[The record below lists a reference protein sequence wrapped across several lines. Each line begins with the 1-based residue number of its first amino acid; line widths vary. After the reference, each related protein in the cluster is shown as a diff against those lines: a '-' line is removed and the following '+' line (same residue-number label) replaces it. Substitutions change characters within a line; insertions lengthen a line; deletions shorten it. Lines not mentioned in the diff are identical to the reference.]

1 MDLKIGDEAPNFTAN
16 TTVGEINFH
25 DWLGDDWGVLMSHPA
40 DFTPVCTTEIG
51 RVANLK
57 EDFSQ
62 RNVKVLV
69 LSVGTKPGL
78 TPLESHTE
86 WIKDVN
92 ETQGA
97 SVDFPLI
104 EDPDKEIA
112 NSYGMIHPNAS
123 DTLTVRSVFII
134 GPDKKVKLV
143 ISYPA
148 STGRNFVEILRV
160 IDSLQLTAEYQ
171 VATPVDWK
179 HGEECIVIPAVPTE
193 DIPGKFPKGHTIIK
207 DYLRTTPQPN
217 I

>member
-16 TTVGEINFH
+16 TTVGQINFH

-97 SVDFPLI
+97 LVDFPLI

-179 HGEECIVIPAVPTE
+179 HGEDCIVIPAVPTE
-193 DIPGKFPKGHTIIK
+193 DIPGKFPKGHTIVK

>member
-179 HGEECIVIPAVPTE
+179 HGEDCIVIPAVPTE
-193 DIPGKFPKGHTIIK
+193 DIPSKFPKGHTIVK

>member
-1 MDLKIGDEAPNFTAN
+1 MALQIGDQAPNFTAN
-16 TTVGEINFH
+16 TTQGEIDFH
-25 DWLGDDWGVLMSHPA
+25 NWLGDSWGVFMSHPA

-57 EDFSQ
+57 GEFDK
-62 RNVKVLV
+62 RNAKTLV
-69 LSVGTKPGL
+69 VSVGTKPDL
-78 TPLESHTE
+78 TPIESHTE

-92 ETQGA
+92 ETQKA
-97 SVDFPLI
+97 NVEFPLV
-104 EDPDKEIA
+104 EDPDRYIA
-112 NSYGMIHPNAS
+112 NAYGMIHPNAN

-134 GPDKKVKLV
+134 GPDKAVKLI

-160 IDSLQLTAEYQ
+160 LDSLQLTASHQ
-171 VATPVDWK
+171 VATPADWK
-179 HGEECIVIPAVPTE
+179 DGEDCIVIPAVATE
-193 DIPGKFPKGHTIIK
+193 DIPSKFPKGHTIIK

>member
-1 MDLKIGDEAPNFTAN
+1 MSLRIGDKAPNFTAN
-16 TTVGEINFH
+16 TTMGEINFYE
-25 DWLGDDWGVLMSHPA
+25 WLENKWGVFMSHPA

-51 RVANLK
+51 RVANLQK
-57 EDFSQ
+57 EFEK
-62 RNVKVLV
+62 RNTKVLV
-69 LSVGTKPGL
+69 LSVGTKPDMS
-78 TPLESHTE
+78 PLDSHKE

-92 ETQGA
+92 ETQDA
-97 SVDFPLI
+97 NVEFPLV
-104 EDPDKEIA
+104 EDPNKKIA
-112 NSYGMIHPNAS
+112 NAYDMIHPNAN

-134 GPDKKVKLV
+134 GPDKAVKLI

-148 STGRNFVEILRV
+148 STGRNFEEILRV
-160 IDSLQLTAEYQ
+160 LDSLQLTANYQ

-179 HGEECIVIPAVPTE
+179 NGEDCIVISTIATE

>member
-25 DWLGDDWGVLMSHPA
+25 DWLGSEWGVLMSHPA

-57 EDFSQ
+57 EDFAK
-62 RNVKVLV
+62 RNAKVLV

-78 TPLESHTE
+78 PPLQSHTE

-92 ETQGA
+92 ETQGS

-179 HGEECIVIPAVPTE
+179 HGEDCIVVPAVPTE

>member
-1 MDLKIGDEAPNFTAN
+1 MDLTIGDEAPNFDAN
-16 TTVGEINFH
+16 TTVGKINFH

-57 EDFSQ
+57 EDFSK

-179 HGEECIVIPAVPTE
+179 HGEDCIVVPAVPTE
-193 DIPGKFPKGHTIIK
+193 DIPGKFPKGHTIVK

>member
-25 DWLGDDWGVLMSHPA
+25 DWLGSEWGVLMSHPA

-57 EDFSQ
+57 EDFAK
-62 RNVKVLV
+62 RNAKVLV
-69 LSVGTKPGL
+69 LSVGTKPVL
-78 TPLESHTE
+78 TPLQSHTE

-92 ETQGA
+92 ETQGS

-179 HGEECIVIPAVPTE
+179 HGEDCIVVPAVPTE

>member
-86 WIKDVN
+86 WIKEVN

-179 HGEECIVIPAVPTE
+179 HGEDCIVIPAVPTE
-193 DIPGKFPKGHTIIK
+193 DIPGKFPKGHTIVK

>member
-1 MDLKIGDEAPNFTAN
+1 MDLKIGDEAPNFDAN

-25 DWLGDDWGVLMSHPA
+25 DWVGDDWGVLMSHPA

-57 EDFSQ
+57 EDFSK

-179 HGEECIVIPAVPTE
+179 HGEDCIVVPAVPTE
-193 DIPGKFPKGHTIIK
+193 DIPCKFPKGHTIVK

>member
-1 MDLKIGDEAPNFTAN
+1 MDLKIGDEAPNFDAN
-16 TTVGEINFH
+16 TTVGKINFH

-57 EDFSQ
+57 EDFSK
-62 RNVKVLV
+62 RSVKVLV

-179 HGEECIVIPAVPTE
+179 HGEDCIVVPAVPTE
-193 DIPGKFPKGHTIIK
+193 DIPGKFPKGHTIVK